1 MSTLNF
7 SARGLPKGQ
16 PRARAFARKMGANYV
31 ARMYDGGTA
40 DDWKES
46 VWCGLRDEINKTGW
60 EFTDQPLH
68 VALVFL
74 MPRPKSHFGSKGLK
88 ESAPRYHTAK
98 PDIDNLCKLVF
109 DVITRSEVIWRDDS
123 QIIACIAEKRYAA
136 PNEHSG
142 CVVTISTDCTDALVL
157 PSYRLQKDQ
166 AGI

>member
-1 MSTLNF
+1 VSTLNF
-7 SARGLPKGQ
+7 FARGLPKGQ
-16 PRARAFARKMGANYV
+16 PRARAFARKMGGNYV

-46 VWCGLRDEINKTGW
+46 VWIGLREQLLKTPFQRTEG
-60 EFTDQPLH
+60 PVH

-74 MPRPKSHFGSKGLK
+74 MPRPKSHYGAKGLK
-88 ESAPRYHTAK
+88 DSAPRYHTGK

-109 DVITRSEVIWRDDS
+109 DVVTKTETIWHDDS

-157 PSYRLQKDQ
+157 PSYRLQKEQ
-166 AGI
+166 A